1 MRLAVVIL
9 VLLGTLAA
17 GAAVLLVQLVKDR
30 VGENRQERSVQVVL
44 AERDLPARTKLTA
57 EHLKTAPVPV
67 RGLAQGYYTSE
78 AQAIGKILRV
88 DVSAGQPLTN
98 EMVVARGGVADLLSP
113 GMLAFSA
120 PVSSRNTAVSL
131 LQPGSIVDVQ
141 VTFPLRSS
149 TEGDAVVFT
158 LLQQVRI
165 LGIDADTLASQADPK
180 APTTR
185 RSSSSGNVMVTL
197 EVSDRQARALAL
209 ALKHGTLALPLR
221 NPTDFTFYPVEVMVL
236 KEGRLTAGSRS
247 LDPQDL
253 MLFNQLTQL
262 LSGQPVEEIDA
273 TEVLAETDPNDPNA
287 VVTVAAPKPMPVHA
301 PLNVEFGP
309 GIEHSSGPSLQK
321 VTIIRAQKVEEVE
334 LERKDEDEKATDEG
348 DG

>member
-1 MRLAVVIL
+1 MRLAVIIL
-9 VLLGTLAA
+9 VLLGGLAA

-30 VGENRQERSVQVVL
+30 VGESRQERSVQVVL
-44 AERDLPARTKLTA
+44 AERDLAARTKLTA
-57 EHLKTAPVPV
+57 EHLKESSVPV
-67 RGLAQGYYTSE
+67 RGLPQGYYTSP

-120 PVSSRNTAVSL
+120 PVSARNTAVNL

-141 VTFPLRSS
+141 VTFPLRQSS
-149 TEGDAVVFT
+149 SEGDAVVFT

-180 APTTR
+180 APVAR
-185 RSSSSGNVMVTL
+185 RSSSSGGNVMVTL

-262 LSGQPVEEIDA
+262 LSGQAVEE
-273 TEVLAETDPNDPNA
+273 PNEPAAVASAPDPNA
-287 VVTVAAPKPMPVHA
+287 APPVAAPAPML
-301 PLNVEFGP
+301 PLHRPLEVEFGP
-309 GIEHSSGPSLQK
+309 NLPHSSGPSTQK

-334 LERKDEDEKATDEG
+334 LERKDDEKATDEG

>member
-1 MRLAVVIL
+1 MRLAVIIL
-9 VLLGTLAA
+9 VLLGALAA
-17 GAAVLLVQLVKDR
+17 GAAALLVQLVKDR
-30 VGENRQERSVQVVL
+30 VGESRQEKTVQVVL
-44 AERDLPARTKLTA
+44 AERDLAARTKLTA

-67 RGLAQGYYTSE
+67 RGLAQGVYTSP

-98 EMVVARGGVADLLSP
+98 EMVIAKGGIADLLSP

-120 PVSSRNTAVSL
+120 PVSARNTAVNL
-131 LQPGSIVDVQ
+131 LQPGSVVDVQ
-141 VTFPLRSS
+141 VTFPLRQS

-158 LLQQVRI
+158 LLQQIRV
-165 LGIDADTLASQADPK
+165 LGIDADTLATQADPK
-180 APTTR
+180 ASTIR
-185 RSSSSGNVMVTL
+185 RSSSSSGNVMVTL

-253 MLFNQLTQL
+253 MLFNQLTQM
-262 LSGQPVEEIDA
+262 LSGQPIEEIDA
-273 TEVLAETDPNDPNA
+273 TEVFAAADPNDPNA
-287 VVTVAAPKPMPVHA
+287 ATAQAAPKPAPRPVHA
-301 PLNVEFGP
+301 PLSVDFGP
-309 GIEHSSGPSLQK
+309 NLQHSSGSSTQK

-334 LERKDEDEKATDEG
+334 LERKEDEKPTD
-348 DG
+348 

>member
-1 MRLAVVIL
+1 MRLAVMIL
-9 VLLGTLAA
+9 VLLGALAA

-30 VGENRQERSVQVVL
+30 VGDNRQERSVQVVL
-44 AERDLPARTKLTA
+44 AERDLVARTKLTA
-57 EHLKTAPVPV
+57 EHLKESSVPV
-67 RGLAQGYYTSE
+67 RGLPQGYYTSP

-98 EMVVARGGVADLLSP
+98 EMVIAKGGIADMLNP